1 MKKSTIIYVVCA
13 IIVVAGA
20 VAIAVGVHNNR
31 KDSTMADTEQTQAQS
46 ADSSSTPT
54 PASSDTTTPATAPT
68 TPTAPAT
75 TAAASITLPAGYAVP
90 SDCANIDFKNDIA
103 VLNTSLGTMKF
114 QMYASDA
121 PLAVVNFDCLIQ
133 RGYYNGIIFHRVI
146 QGFMDQGGDPTGTG
160 TGGASVYG
168 KEFQDELNPAT
179 ASYKAGYQAGVLAM
193 ANAGPNTNG
202 SQFFVMA
209 TDYPLP
215 NSYTIFGKIISGMDV
230 VTKINQV
237 QTDPST
243 DKPLTD
249 VTITSATLE
258 TSSGAAVSK

>member
-1 MKKSTIIYVVCA
+1 MKKSTIIYIVCA
-13 IIVVAGA
+13 VIVAAGIVAA
-20 VAIAVGVHNNR
+20 VIGVHNNR
-31 KDSTMADTEQTQAQS
+31 KDQSMSATDQSQPADQQS
-46 ADSSSTPT
+46 SAAAPAAGT
-54 PASSDTTTPATAPT
+54 PASATTPTTPAAAPS
-68 TPTAPAT
+68 A
-75 TAAASITLPAGYAVP
+75 TAAASITLPAGYSVP
-90 SDCANIDFKNDIA
+90 SDCTTIDFNNDIA
-103 VLNTSLGTMKF
+103 VLNTSLGTIKF

-146 QGFMDQGGDPTGTG
+146 EGFMDQGGDPTGTG
-160 TGGASVYG
+160 TGGESVYG
-168 KEFQDELNPAT
+168 KDFSDELNPST

-215 NSYTIFGKIISGMDV
+215 NSYTIFGKVISGMDV

-237 QTDPST
+237 PTDPST
-243 DKPLTD
+243 NKPLTP
-249 VTITSATLE
+249 VTIVSASLE
-258 TSSGAAVSK
+258 SPSK

>member
-1 MKKSTIIYVVCA
+1 
-13 IIVVAGA
+13 
-20 VAIAVGVHNNR
+20 
-31 KDSTMADTEQTQAQS
+31 
-46 ADSSSTPT
+46 
-54 PASSDTTTPATAPT
+54 
-68 TPTAPAT
+68 
-75 TAAASITLPAGYAVP
+75 
-90 SDCANIDFKNDIA
+90 
-103 VLNTSLGTMKF
+103 
-114 QMYASDA
+114 
-121 PLAVVNFDCLIQ
+121 
-133 RGYYNGIIFHRVI
+133 
-146 QGFMDQGGDPTGTG
+146 
-160 TGGASVYG
+160 
-168 KEFQDELNPAT
+168 
-179 ASYKAGYQAGVLAM
+179 M